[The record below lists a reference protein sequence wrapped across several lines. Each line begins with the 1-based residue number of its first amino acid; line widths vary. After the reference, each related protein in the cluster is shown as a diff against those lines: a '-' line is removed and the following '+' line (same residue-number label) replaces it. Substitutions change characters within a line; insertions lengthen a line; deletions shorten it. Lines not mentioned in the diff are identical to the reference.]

1 RSFFVLLFFLSVL
14 FHSSLLRFLFFFL
27 FLLPPPPPSTLFPY
41 TTLFR
46 SPETPSLLL
55 RSSLLPPLAFSKCFY
70 CIILD
75 SEMSKKR
82 IVLEENHTKSN
93 GGQPN
98 VCLWCTR
105 TGSVQKE
112 YHQTAL
118 KSLAIR
124 HKIWYILYEIYC
136 SYIHPHTERRET
148 PP

>member
-46 SPETPSLLL
+46 SPENPSLLL

-93 GGQPN
+93 GGQRTSAFGVQEQVVFKKN
-98 VCLWCTR
+98 TTR
-105 TGSVQKE
+105 RRSK
-112 YHQTAL
+112 AL
-118 KSLAIR
+118 Q
-124 HKIWYILYEIYC
+124 
-136 SYIHPHTERRET
+136 
-148 PP
+148 